1 MWNRV
6 LCPQWLLSG
15 GRLFAEV
22 WRDSLGVEQITGFGC
37 LVCEHHRSVPVVSL
51 GVLGV
56 CGVEGRVF
64 QGGGGSHFYPSGR
77 GVGGVDVDS
86 QVSGLEQ
93 DAAYLNRIY
102 PFSSLTLERE
112 HYGGF

>member
-1 MWNRV
+1 MWSRV

-37 LVCEHHRSVPVVSL
+37 LLCEHRRSVLVVSL

-64 QGGGGSHFYPSGR
+64 QEGGGFLIFILP
-77 GVGGVDVDS
+77 GVLGGVDADS
-86 QVSGLEQ
+86 QVSGLGQ
-93 DAAYLNRIY
+93 DVAWLNRIY
-102 PFSSLTLERE
+102 PFSSLSLERE